1 MTQLTAC
8 IEWLYA
14 DETDDVAERVRLAA
28 AGGLHGVEFH
38 LWGGKPI
45 EAISSALQDT
55 GLPLTSL
62 CAEPRRSLVNPAQHR
77 EFLAAIVATLPV
89 ARRLRC
95 SNVIVASGFTEAGV
109 SMEQQRDNMARVLGT
124 AAAMAADAGARLLL
138 EPLNDRV
145 DHPGMYLC
153 STRLGLDV
161 VEAVDSDGLRLLYDA
176 YHSSVMG
183 ESPGEVLKGRMELVG
198 HVQVADNPGRGA
210 PGTGSIDWPSLLD
223 VLDREGYPGMLG
235 LEFKLGDRSTREAL
249 ALTRSALDT

>member
-1 MTQLTAC
+1 MKKLTAC

-45 EAISSALQDT
+45 EAIGAALADS

-62 CAEPRRSLVNPAQHR
+62 CAEPRRSLVNPAQHD
-77 EFLAAIVATLPV
+77 EFLQAIAATLPV
-89 ARRLRC
+89 ARRLHC
-95 SNVIVASGFTEAGV
+95 PNVIVASGFSEAGV
-109 SMEQQRDNMARVLGT
+109 SIEEQRDNMVRVLGT
-124 AAAMAADAGARLLL
+124 AASMAEDAGARLLL

-145 DHPGMYLC
+145 DHPGMFLC

-161 VEAVDSDGLRLLYDA
+161 VEEVDSDGLRLLYDA

-183 ESPGEVLKGRMELVG
+183 ESPGDVLAGRMELVG

-210 PGTGSIDWPSLLD
+210 PGTGNVDWPSLLA
-223 VLDREGYPGMLG
+223 VLDREGYTGMLG
-235 LEFKLGDRSTREAL
+235 LEFKLAGQSTRDAL
-249 ALTRSALDT
+249 ALTRSALAA